1 MKYLLKNLLKK
12 ALVLSSVA
20 ILIGGC
26 AKHVDIMTSAPLKV
40 GQKNFYGVMVKNGGW
55 LGTNVKTL
63 NTVSVDETGKT
74 ETIHSFSAAT
84 PGMAQVVT
92 TVGGA
97 IGAVRAAGNGQ
108 ISVPGGTAP

>member
-1 MKYLLKNLLKK
+1 MKYLLKSLLKK
-12 ALVLSSVA
+12 VLVLFSTA

-26 AKHVDIMTSAPLKV
+26 AKHVGIMTSAPLKI
-40 GQKNFYGVMVKNGGW
+40 GQKNFYGVVVKCGGW

-63 NTVSVDETGKT
+63 NTVAVDETGKT

-84 PGMAQVVT
+84 PGIAQSIT
-92 TVGGA
+92 TIGGA

-108 ISVPGGTAP
+108 ISVPGGTTP